1 MNKTKIILQILFIIL
16 IFSGKTLAQEKKAYN
31 LFDSDGKEI
40 TFFEMADKLKESD
53 IILFGELHNNPISH
67 WLQLELAKELY
78 KIKEENLIIGA
89 EMFEA
94 DDQLP
99 LNEYLSGKIAEKN
112 FKSEVKLWNNYT
124 TDYKPVL
131 EFAKEKNLK
140 YIATN
145 IPRRYA
151 NMVFHKGLKILDKL
165 EKQAFQFIVPLPVN
179 IDLSLKSYSSLK
191 TEMEEHTA
199 KYLPES
205 QAIKDAT
212 MAYFIHKNL
221 KKDNVFLHLN
231 GAYHSDYFEG
241 IYWFLK
247 QLNNN
252 YKISV
257 ITSVEQSD
265 LSKIDKENSG
275 KADYTIVIDKNMTK
289 TY

>member
-1 MNKTKIILQILFIIL
+1 MNKIAVSIIFLFL
-16 IFSGKTLAQEKKAYN
+16 IFAGHTQAQEKKAYN
-31 LFDSDGKEI
+31 LMDSDGNEVS
-40 TFFEMADKLKESD
+40 FYEMTDILKDYD

-78 KIKEENLIIGA
+78 NLKKDNLVIGA
-89 EMFEA
+89 EMFES

-112 FKSEVKLWNNYT
+112 FKAEVKLWNNYA
-124 TDYKPVL
+124 TDYRPVL
-131 EFAKEKNLK
+131 EFAKEKKLK

-151 NMVFHKGLKILDKL
+151 NIVFHRGLKALDSL
-165 EKQAFQFIVPLPVN
+165 EMQAYRFIVPLPVE
-179 IDLSLKSYSSLK
+179 IDLSLKTYASLR
-191 TEMEEHTA
+191 TEMDGHSA

-212 MAYFIHKNL
+212 MAYFIQNNFKSGNL
-221 KKDNVFLHLN
+221 FLHLN
-231 GAYHSDYFEG
+231 GAYHSDYYEG

-247 QLNNN
+247 QKDKNF
-252 YKISV
+252 KIAV

-265 LSKIDKENSG
+265 LSNIDKDNTG
-275 KADYTIVIDKNMTK
+275 KADFTIIIDENMTK

>member
-1 MNKTKIILQILFIIL
+1 MNKITGILTFLLL
-16 IFSGKTLAQEKKAYN
+16 IFASSSYAQEKMAYN
-31 LFDSDGKEI
+31 LFDSEGNEI
-40 TFFEMADKLKESD
+40 SFYEMTERLKESD

-67 WLQLELAKELY
+67 WLQFELAKELY
-78 KIKEENLIIGA
+78 EIKKEKLVIGA
-89 EMFEA
+89 EMFES

-112 FKSEVKLWNNYT
+112 FKSEVKLWNNYA
-124 TDYKPVL
+124 TDYRPVL
-131 EFAKEKNLK
+131 EFAKEKKLK

-151 NMVFHKGLKILDKL
+151 NMVFHKGLKILDTL
-165 EKQAFQFIVPLPVN
+165 EKQAYQFIVPLPVT
-179 IDLSLKSYSSLK
+179 IDLSLKTYSSLK
-191 TEMEEHTA
+191 SEMDGHTA

-212 MAYFIHKNL
+212 MAYFIHKNF
-221 KKDNVFLHLN
+221 KKGNIFLHLN

-247 QLNNN
+247 QNDKD

-265 LSKIDKENSG
+265 LSKINEETTG